1 MKNKHAGWQRVLL
14 LILPYVLVVGLF
26 QFVGMLVAGVSLS
39 DFSEDLELSGYQ
51 KMIVSFFSL
60 IGTLLVLWGCMKLL
74 DKEKLINVG
83 LHLKG
88 RLVEG
93 LIGVLAGALIMCLG
107 FVVLLGM
114 DEIKFS
120 EFNFNGSEL
129 LISVLTFAFVAIMEE
144 LLCRGYILKNLMG
157 SFNKYVA
164 LIVSSVLFALIH
176 GANPNIDAF
185 ALFNLFLAGLFLGI
199 SYIHTKNLWF
209 PIALHFSW
217 NLFQTMVGFN
227 VSGQD
232 VYSVVEFS
240 MTDKNIINGG
250 DFGFEGSVFAVAVMI
265 ISIGIIELYYRKN
278 KQKLTI
284 ENVSVK
290 NDLKENL

>member
-14 LILPYVLVVGLF
+14 LILPYFIVIGFF
-26 QFVGMLVAGVSLS
+26 QFFGMLAVGVSLN
-39 DFSEDLELSGYQ
+39 DFSEDLALSDYQ
-51 KMIVSFFSL
+51 KMIVSFSSL
-60 IGTLLVLWGCMKLL
+60 IGTLLVLWAFMKLF
-74 DKEKLINVG
+74 DKEKFINVG

-93 LIGVLAGALIMCLG
+93 LVGVLAGALIMGLG
-107 FVVLLGM
+107 FMVLVGM
-114 DEIKFS
+114 EEIKFTA
-120 EFNFNGSEL
+120 FNFNGSQL

-185 ALFNLFLAGLFLGI
+185 ALFNLFLAGIFLGI
-199 SYIHTKNLWF
+199 SYMHTKNLWF

-232 VYSVVEFS
+232 AYSVVEFS
-240 MTDKNIINGG
+240 MTEKNILNGG

-265 ISIGIIELYYRKN
+265 ISIGVIELYYRKN
-278 KQKLTI
+278 KKKLAVDKVNT
-284 ENVSVK
+284 ES
-290 NDLKENL
+290 